1 MGPNHTVLW
10 QGSLR
15 DLTTSFLAAFLIG
28 LSGGAHCFG
37 MCGGIVGALTL
48 GLPATPDRPLL
59 GRLPFL
65 LAYNLGRLLSYVVA
79 GMLAGGVGA
88 WATHLMSVHQ
98 AQLTLQI
105 LAGLFMILLGLYLA
119 GWWMGLARVEQAGG
133 RLWRRIEPL
142 GRRLLPVRTP
152 TRALGI
158 GLVWGWLPC
167 GLVYSALVW
176 AMGAGGALSGG
187 LLMLCFGLG
196 TLPAL
201 LAMGAFAAT
210 LAGFIRQSWV
220 RQVAGALV
228 IGFGIYEITL
238 AARMILQGA

>member
-1 MGPNHTVLW
+1 MVL
-10 QGSLR
+10 
-15 DLTTSFLAAFLIG
+15 TASFLAAFLIG

-48 GLPATPDRPLL
+48 GLPATPGRPFL

-65 LAYNLGRLLSYVVA
+65 LAYNLGRLFSYVVA
-79 GMLAGGVGA
+79 GMLAGRVGA
-88 WATHLMSVHQ
+88 WATHLMAVHQ
-98 AQLTLQI
+98 AQLTLQL

-119 GWWMGLARVEQAGG
+119 GWWSGLARVEQAGG

-152 TRALGI
+152 ARALGI

-167 GLVYSALVW
+167 GLVYSTLVW
-176 AMGAGGALSGG
+176 AMGAGGALNGG

-210 LAGFIRQSWV
+210 LAGFIRRPWV

-228 IGFGIYEITL
+228 IGFGIYQISL
-238 AARMILQGA
+238 AARMMLQGA